1 MIVCVS
7 HFLAIAALVLQAT
20 AALAQTA
27 YPSRPIRIVVPF
39 AAGSQADITA
49 RLVGAK
55 LSDAVKQPVFIEN
68 IPGASGNIGGEVVAR
83 SAADGYTL
91 LQGGSLITLLPALS
105 VATVVD
111 PVTAYAPVAKFAE
124 PRMLI
129 MVNASLGVSTL
140 AELLARARRE
150 RGRVAYA
157 TAGIGTVQHLAMA
170 MIAQKAGVELLHV
183 PYANSGL
190 ALKDVLS
197 GEVPVYVSFLGPLNA
212 QVQSGQLKGLAV
224 VSTQRIAAFPDIPTV
239 VELGYPEAAVAPWN
253 GILAPAGTPAEIV
266 ALLNREFARIV
277 ELPDVRDRFAQMG
290 MVPLAPTP
298 ADFAADIREWV
309 ARWPAIVKSVGIAPK

>member
-1 MIVCVS
+1 MSVRIARV
-7 HFLAIAALVLQAT
+7 LAF
-20 AALAQTA
+20 AALALHTTAAPAQIA
-27 YPSRPIRIVVPF
+27 YPTRPIRLVVPF

-55 LSDAVKQPVFIEN
+55 LSEAVKQPVFVEN
-68 IPGASGNIGGEVVAR
+68 MPGASANIGGEAVAR
-83 SAADGYTL
+83 AAPDGYTL
-91 LQGGSLITLLPALS
+91 LQGGSLMTLLPALS

-140 AELLARARRE
+140 AELFARARQAP
-150 RGRVAYA
+150 GKIAYA

-170 MIAQKAGVELLHV
+170 IIAQKAGVDLLHV

-212 QVQSGQLKGLAV
+212 QLQSGQLKGLAV
-224 VSTQRIAAFPDIPTV
+224 VSTKRIAAFPDIPTV
-239 VELGYPEAAVAPWN
+239 VELGYPEASMAPWN
-253 GILAPAGTPAEIV
+253 GILAPAGTPPEVV

-277 ELPDVRDRFAQMG
+277 ELPDVRERFAQMG

-298 ADFAADIREWV
+298 AEFAADIRDWV
-309 ARWPAIVKSVGIAPK
+309 VRWPAIVKSVGIEPK